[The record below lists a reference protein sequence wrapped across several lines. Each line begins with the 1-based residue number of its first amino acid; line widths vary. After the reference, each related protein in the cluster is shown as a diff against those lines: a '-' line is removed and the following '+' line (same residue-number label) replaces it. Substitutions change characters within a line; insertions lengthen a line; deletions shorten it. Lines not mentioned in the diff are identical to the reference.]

1 MIKLLK
7 SDPYLGDHIVIRRS
21 SRARRLALKL
31 DPQARVF
38 HLVIPPRVSMKR
50 AYAFAEENESWMQEQ
65 LAELGTPIYF
75 EHGTTIPIFGQDVTI
90 KINHDDSIKRTL
102 ITLEDGTLFVNTN
115 LDDAGPRIKRYLK
128 KLVKDEITILAHEK
142 AKKIGKKINAIY
154 VRDTKTRWGSCSE
167 DGNLNFSWRL
177 IFAPYEALDYVVGHE
192 VAHLKHLD
200 HSKAFWSVCR
210 KLSNDFVEGKYWMQ
224 ANGSELMRYC

>member
-21 SRARRLALKL
+21 NRARRLALKL

-38 HLVIPPRVSMKR
+38 HLVVPRGVSMKR
-50 AYAFAEENESWMQEQ
+50 AHRFAEENESWMQEQ
-65 LAELGTPIYF
+65 LAELGQPIYF
-75 EHGTTIPIFGQDVTI
+75 ENGTTIPIFGQDINI
-90 KINHDDSIKRTL
+90 KINHDADTK
-102 ITLEDGTLFVNTN
+102 ITRIALEDSTLFVNTN
-115 LDDAGPRIKRYLK
+115 LDDPAPRIKRYLK
-128 KLVKDEITILAHEK
+128 KMVKDEISILAHEK
-142 AKKIGKKINAIY
+142 AAKIGKRINNIY

-192 VAHLKHLD
+192 VAHLVHLD

-224 ANGSELMRYC
+224 VNGSELMRYC